1 MKPILKWVGGKTQ
14 IIDKVLA
21 KFPARITGNYIEPFL
36 GGGSVLL
43 AVLTAI
49 KNNKIQL
56 VGNIFASDINETL
69 IALYNFIK
77 SDSQLLY
84 DTILPYIQTY
94 NAKTSDEQEV
104 YYYEC
109 RNEFNTLQDKTCL
122 QAAILFLFLNKTCF
136 RGIWREGPNGF
147 NVPFGHYKNP
157 EIVTLSSLQEMQ
169 TLIQPVTFTCQHY
182 SQSLLN
188 VGTDDF
194 IYLDPPYVPEKKTSF
209 TRYSKCDFNE
219 QEHIK
224 LFSLINNCAAKILMS
239 NSDSQLVQTTFNNAT
254 RFTIEIFSCKRSI
267 NSKKPNAVTNE
278 VFVFNANNTV

>member
-14 IIDKVLA
+14 IIDKVLS

-49 KNNKIQL
+49 KNNKIQ
-56 VGNIFASDINETL
+56 VSGNIFASDINETL
-69 IALYNFIK
+69 ISLYNFIK
-77 SDSQLLY
+77 HDPQVIY

-94 NAKTSDEQEV
+94 NSKSPDEQEV
-104 YYYEC
+104 YYYDC

-136 RGIWREGPNGF
+136 RGVWREGPNGF
-147 NVPFGHYKNP
+147 NVPFGHYKSP
-157 EIVTLSSLQEMQ
+157 EIVSLSSLQEMH
-169 TLIQPVTFTCQHY
+169 TLIQSVTFTCQNY
-182 SQSLLN
+182 VQSLAN
-188 VGTDDF
+188 VSPSDF

-219 QEHIK
+219 QEHSN
-224 LFSLINNCAAKILMS
+224 LFGLLNNCAAKFVMS
-239 NSDSQLVQTTFNNAT
+239 NSESQLVLTTFNDST
-254 RFTIEIFSCKRSI
+254 RFNIEIFSCKRSI

-278 VFVFNANNTV
+278 VFVFNAI